1 MKVAIFSGRFDPL
14 HTGHIITIVKLMKR
28 FSRVILVVLDYP
40 ERETFTAVETKEMLD
55 TIFGTLAPDRVE
67 TIVDTKHFGQM
78 TIAYYCEL
86 LNDLDLDLSETVYC
100 SGNMQVIDHIKQLGI
115 PWEFVS
121 RTEGFSGGDER
132 NWDVREKYGSSK

>member
-1 MKVAIFSGRFDPL
+1 M
-14 HTGHIITIVKLMKR
+14 
-28 FSRVILVVLDYP
+28 VVLDYP
-40 ERETFTAVETKEMLD
+40 ERETFAAVETKEMLD
-55 TIFGTLAPDRVE
+55 TIFGTFAPDRVE

-86 LNDLDLDLSETVYC
+86 LNDLDLDLRETVYC

-121 RTEGFSGGDER
+121 RTKGFSGGDER
-132 NWDVREKYGSSK
+132 TEDVREKYGSSK

>member
-1 MKVAIFSGRFDPL
+1 MVAIFSGRFDPL

-67 TIVDTKHFGQM
+67 TITDIKHFGLI
-78 TIAYYCEL
+78 TVAYYCEL
-86 LNDLDLDLSETVYC
+86 LNDLNLNLSETVYC
-100 SGNMQVIDHIKQLGI
+100 SGNMEVIDHIKQLGI
-115 PWEFVS
+115 PWEFVP
-121 RTEGFSGGDER
+121 RTEGFSGCDER
-132 NWDVREKYGSSK
+132 TEDVREKYGNPK